1 MNREKYKEYK
11 ANVAHFFE
19 KEGLTNLSSTG
30 DETTFSWGSC
40 ECCGS
45 NLGGRRH
52 TAAGYAP
59 ETREVFEYE
68 VCDDCLYYLE
78 YGRLDDQTMMD
89 MEEN

>member
-1 MNREKYKEYK
+1 MNREKYKEYE
-11 ANVAHFFE
+11 ARVAHFLKE
-19 KEGLTNLSSTG
+19 EGLTSVSSTG
-30 DETTFSWGSC
+30 DENEFSWTHC

-45 NLGGRRH
+45 SFGGSRY
-52 TAAGYAP
+52 TVSGYAP